1 MPYSTGW
8 HLFAHKNVTW
18 SKFKSFYSCWN
29 QLCWMLKAFSLFQV
43 WELPRSPELS
53 DPITGFHCSSEYLF
67 IFSCVAAQKWKYTW
81 VSKACGVI
89 SSLVPSLFFFHYVHH
104 TSVPKDFLKLQR
116 DEHFKFY
123 CCSHFLTDFPIAPD
137 FIITDLLLQKACL
150 CVHKMSPFPIQTIS
164 FRFIVVSTQL
174 PATHIESNAPP

>member
-89 SSLVPSLFFFHYVHH
+89 SSLVPSLSFFHYVHH
-104 TSVPKDFLKLQR
+104 TRFLEAPKRWTLQ
-116 DEHFKFY
+116 
-123 CCSHFLTDFPIAPD
+123 I
-137 FIITDLLLQKACL
+137 LLLL
-150 CVHKMSPFPIQTIS
+150 SFSDRFPHCPWLYYYWPS
-164 FRFIVVSTQL
+164 FTEGMFMCS
-174 PATHIESNAPP
+174 